1 MKVLIIA
8 IGLLVGTLVQA
19 EGVAAEVAVSKLA
32 KQYEIK
38 ASVLEDFVN
47 SYNFKCPKEISE
59 WQLLVLLDALDED
72 TELSTMVESDKMDW
86 RDMYVEARS
95 AIACM
100 TDGKVSKGY

>member
-1 MKVLIIA
+1 MKALIVA
-8 IGLLVGTLVQA
+8 FGLLAGTFVQA
-19 EGVAAEVAVSKLA
+19 EEKTTEIAVNTLA
-32 KQYEIK
+32 NQYEIS
-38 ASVLEDFVN
+38 ATVLEDFVN